1 MRRVADEADSTR
13 YHCPGSLLVKLD
25 RQEPKLFKCIAQVL
39 CGLGLTLSH
48 PFRADV
54 VGSLG
59 LTASMVNYSQLHV
72 DSAKNRA
79 G

>member
-54 VGSLG
+54 VRVARSHCLDDK
-59 LTASMVNYSQLHV
+59 LLA
-72 DSAKNRA
+72 AARR
-79 G
+79 